1 MSSSSNG
8 AKLRKGDFIFYP
20 FDHFHLATIEP
31 GSLEKPGSGWHYPG
45 EPTRR
50 GSRAGC
56 LNRRAITT
64 LVTNSSS
71 GQPSVQM
78 GYSGFLEQNVN
89 KGTGNLHSEVSELNI
104 HSDTSHRTTNCI
116 VVERSPLSPTQKDRS
131 PMLTL
136 CHANVRAVKSKTAC
150 LREYI
155 SSTDMDIF
163 ALTETWLTEKD
174 NAAKLEIYSLES
186 HSFIQQ
192 DRNGRRGGGTGLL
205 FKKAIDVKKITAGE
219 KLSFEFSEW
228 RVSFN
233 SLRAKLVVVYRP
245 PYSEAHPITPRVF
258 LEEFGSYLETII
270 LSPESLILTGDYN
283 FHVDVEDD
291 PDTRAFLDLL
301 ASMGLKQHVNV
312 PIHVS
317 SHTLD
322 LMKCMHEHD
331 I

>member
-1 MSSSSNG
+1 MALNYGRATLFSILSTMSISQPLSP
-8 AKLRKGDFIFYP
+8 AVW
-20 FDHFHLATIEP
+20 T
-31 GSLEKPGSGWHYPG
+31 SLVRAGITRV

-50 GSRAGC
+50 GSRVGR
-56 LNRRAITT
+56 LKRRAIAT
-64 LVTNSSS
+64 LVSNSR
-71 GQPSVQM
+71 QPSVQM

-89 KGTGNLHSEVSELNI
+89 KVTGNLHSEVSELNI
-104 HSDTSHRTTNCI
+104 HPDTSRRTTNCI
-116 VVERSPLSPTQKDRS
+116 VVERS

-136 CHANVRAVKSKTAC
+136 CHANVRAVKSKTAW

-174 NAAKLEIYSLES
+174 TAAKLEIYSTES

-205 FKKAIDVKKITAGE
+205 FKKAIDVKKIAAGE
-219 KLSFEFSEW
+219 KSSFEFSEW

-258 LEEFGSYLETII
+258 LR
-270 LSPESLILTGDYN
+270 SLALISRQLFY
-283 FHVDVEDD
+283 
-291 PDTRAFLDLL
+291 PRSLL
-301 ASMGLKQHVNV
+301 F
-312 PIHVS
+312 
-317 SHTLD
+317 
-322 LMKCMHEHD
+322 
-331 I
+331 